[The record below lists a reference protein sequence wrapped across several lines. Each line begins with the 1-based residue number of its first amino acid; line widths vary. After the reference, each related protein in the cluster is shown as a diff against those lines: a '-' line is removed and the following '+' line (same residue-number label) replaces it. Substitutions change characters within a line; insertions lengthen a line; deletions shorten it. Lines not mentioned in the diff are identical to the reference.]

1 MFQKYISQHSFEIP
15 KVFVPT
21 SAYGHAPFFFW
32 LFNALSPR
40 CAVELGS
47 ANGYTFFVFCQAVS
61 LNNASVYAIDTWRG
75 DINTGLYGEEIYQS
89 VCLNLKTHFTEVD
102 AHLVRSTFDKAAP
115 DFPDSSVDLLFIDG
129 CHTYD
134 AVKSDY
140 ETWRSKMSDRG
151 VMVFH
156 DTAVI
161 AENFG
166 VHQFWKEIT
175 QAIPGFEFNH
185 DHGLGVLPVGA
196 NVPGIIHSLVRE
208 DEQTKKEL
216 QAVYSCLGERLTL
229 KSQLAFAEKNI
240 AKRDARIDSL
250 LGSLSWKIT
259 APLRLINFT
268 SNAIKFS
275 KK

>member
-1 MFQKYISQHSFEIP
+1 MFQNYLSPESFSTP
-15 KVFVPT
+15 TVFVPT

-32 LFNALSPR
+32 LFNALRPK

-47 ANGYTFFVFCQAVS
+47 ANGYTFFVFCQSAS
-61 LNNASVYAIDTWRG
+61 QSGASVYAVDTWRG

-89 VCLNLKTHFTEVD
+89 VCSNLKTHFKDID

-134 AVKSDY
+134 AVKSDF
-140 ETWRSKMSDRG
+140 ETWRPKMSDRG

-175 QAIPGFEFNH
+175 QGIPGFEFNH

-196 NVPGIIHSLVRE
+196 NVPGIIQSLVRE
-208 DEQTKKEL
+208 GEHTKKEL

-229 KSQLAFAEKNI
+229 KSQLALAENNI

-259 APLRLINFT
+259 APLRLVCNLLKIC
-268 SNAIKFS
+268 
-275 KK
+275 